1 MAANALIRFVS
12 FIVAIAILSSCGI
25 APQPPVDPRNTE
37 VFKVPVKD
45 KVTFADI
52 DELTKFENETDI
64 IYRLGEGD
72 KINVTVWN
80 RPELSGRHIVGP
92 DGHVSIPLIGSQNI
106 ATMTREEAAKNI
118 SHNLDRYYKKPIVDI
133 DVEEYKSNR
142 VTVLGRVLTP
152 GTLAFDRPPM
162 LLDVL
167 ARSGSLPVLD
177 KQATL
182 TRCAIFR
189 GRDKVIWVDLKRLIN
204 NGDLAYNIRLKANDL
219 VYIPDSSDTTVY
231 VMGYVTRPGAYRLT
245 PGMTYLDALAQA
257 GGPLMGAN
265 TDKIGLY
272 RQSKDAVQRIPFDNL
287 MTEGKSVNVGLEEG
301 DIIYVPMSTIA
312 EVGYFVQQLMPG
324 LGFLTFGYVAG
335 FIKP

>member
-1 MAANALIRFVS
+1 MAANALTRFTCFVC
-12 FIVAIAILSSCGI
+12 AIGILSSCGL

-37 VFKVPVKD
+37 AFKVPVKD

-52 DELTKFENETDI
+52 DQLTQFEQETDVV
-64 IYRLGEGD
+64 YRLGEGD
-72 KINVTVWN
+72 KINVIVWN

-92 DGHVSIPLIGSQNI
+92 DGHISIPLVGSQNV

-118 SHNLDRYYKKPIVDI
+118 TQNLDKYYKKPIVDV

-265 TDKIGLY
+265 TNRIGLY
-272 RQSKDAVQRIPFDNL
+272 RQSKDAVQKIPFDNL
-287 MTEGKSVNVGLEEG
+287 IAGKNANVALEEG
-301 DIIYVPMSTIA
+301 DIIYVPSSTIA
-312 EVGYFVQQLMPG
+312 EVGYFLQQLMPG
-324 LGFLTFGYVAG
+324 LGLLTFGYLAG
-335 FIKP
+335 IIKP